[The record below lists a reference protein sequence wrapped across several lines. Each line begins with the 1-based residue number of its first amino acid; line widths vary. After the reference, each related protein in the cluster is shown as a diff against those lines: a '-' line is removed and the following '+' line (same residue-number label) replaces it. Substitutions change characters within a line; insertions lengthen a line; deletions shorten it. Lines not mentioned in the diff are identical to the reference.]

1 VNSTT
6 DKRLLSFLVNDDFIN
21 YVLNPNLILK
31 EMWEDFISMH
41 PEDITVFNEAK
52 QILLGESNLEELTP
66 KEVSNLECHIFKKCG
81 ITSCQGSL

>member
-31 EMWEDFISMH
+31 ELWEDYSSTH
-41 PEDITVFNEAK
+41 PEDIPLLNQAK
-52 QILLGESNLEELTP
+52 QILLGELQLKGLA
-66 KEVSNLECHIFKKCG
+66 KEDSYNLECNIFEKCG
-81 ITSCQGSL
+81 LVKC

>member
-31 EMWEDFISMH
+31 ELWEDYSSTH
-41 PEDITVFNEAK
+41 PEDIPLLNQAK
-52 QILLGESNLEELTP
+52 QILLGELQLKELAKEDSIDLEF
-66 KEVSNLECHIFKKCG
+66 SIFEKCG
-81 ITSCQGSL
+81 LGLC